1 MGRGMSVSKLALF
14 EVKSKHV
21 TEMQQTQNKLQKQVH
36 ELQEALAK
44 MNSRVSVQDSQY
56 FGY

>member
-1 MGRGMSVSKLALF
+1 MSKLALF